1 MKAMQHWT
9 RIGLLGATL
18 GLSAGSLA
26 CKDTDGGPF
35 PAAPAPNAKDF
46 KSGKTQGDSLEP
58 TAAPTPVTADLIF
71 STRCATCHGQDGKG
85 DGPAAQA
92 LNPKPRN
99 YSDPEWQKSVTDA
112 QIKKTIV
119 EGGAA
124 VGKSPLMAPNADLAD
139 KPVVLD
145 ELVKIVRGFAPKPG

>member
-1 MKAMQHWT
+1 MNAMQQWT
-9 RIGLLGATL
+9 RIGLLGAAI

-26 CKDTDGGPF
+26 CNDSAGGPL
-35 PAAPAPNAKDF
+35 PAAPAANAKDF
-46 KSGKTQGDSLEP
+46 KAGKTQGDGIEP
-58 TAAPTPVTADLIF
+58 TAPPTPVTADLIF

-85 DGPAAQA
+85 DGPAAKA
-92 LNPKPRN
+92 LNPKPRD
-99 YSDPEWQKSVTDA
+99 YSDAAWQKSVTDA

-119 EGGAA
+119 EGGAS